1 MGLQHWNIVAL
12 YHCRTGIPQSLNPTI
27 PQYHN
32 YDRFPEIAVTTEQT
46 AVSGAA
52 AIAQVLK
59 EQITGDC
66 VLVFDCY
73 PGVEAR
79 TLSPIFALLA
89 PNAVFDAEECMLD
102 KDTYANRIQPY
113 LTDDRV
119 FGYLC
124 KDNWSDYFDMQKI
137 AAMQERIRNGFVD
150 NQIEIPVPKM
160 GFVDRPA
167 AAAVQSSPRTV

>member
-1 MGLQHWNIVAL
+1 MK
-12 YHCRTGIPQSLNPTI
+12 I

-59 EQITGDC
+59 ERITGDC

-73 PGVEAR
+73 PGLEAR

-102 KDTYANRIQPY
+102 KDTYADKIQPY

-137 AAMQERIRNGFVD
+137 AAMQERIRNTAGVK
-150 NQIEIPVPKM
+150 IVW
-160 GFVDRPA
+160 GVGA
-167 AAAVQSSPRTV
+167 ALITTGDILVCLYLESCGASGLSV